1 MTGGE
6 AYCLKDNILCGL
18 CIVGHY
24 VNAWFNN
31 GLLMDLTAVKS
42 LILLAAFV
50 YQ

>member
-18 CIVGHY
+18 GHY